1 MENSYSS
8 LDSIYHDIV
17 ILSGDTP
24 KSPIRG
30 TSSLNNKSNG
40 STQSKYTSINS
51 SDEDVTT
58 QGESHHEEPQEEETK
73 CSNIASTLFHDQ
85 RKSIIALYAWLAI
98 LIGLFVNIGIGDST
112 FLHFGPSENAEFMTI
127 KIDTWSKW
135 TIIAVF
141 QFCNTFINIFVA
153 ESMFP
158 WIQNT
163 IQDHKNKYLPYSK
176 STCMWICQ
184 TYYFYG
190 NIVSMFGL
198 FAMFVQVDFLVIR
211 TVADIL
217 VSYYTTNQFLKTK
230 THDAVKYKEWFNE
243 PVAKKEET
251 ANS

>member
-1 MENSYSS
+1 MENPYSS
-8 LDSIYHDIV
+8 SDSVYHDIV
-17 ILSGDTP
+17 ITRNDSD
-24 KSPIRG
+24 KSPMISISQMG
-30 TSSLNNKSNG
+30 G
-40 STQSKYTSINS
+40 IQSDYTSF
-51 SDEDVTT
+51 DEAGPNDTNQETV
-58 QGESHHEEPQEEETK
+58 EKEEGMR
-73 CSNIASTLFHDQ
+73 CSNFASTLFHDQ

-98 LIGLFVNIGIGDST
+98 LVGLFVNIGIGDST

-217 VSYYTTNQFLKTK
+217 VSYYTTSQFLKTK
-230 THDAVKYKEWFNE
+230 VHDPVKYKEWFNE
-243 PVAKKEET
+243 PSKIMKDKTGE
-251 ANS
+251 S